1 MVIKEE
7 RMLKFYLIFSIPFI
21 LLQGLYS
28 QDSIQQLPV
37 ENEDTLKIVSP
48 LIDLEPEEQIYH
60 GKPLIMSLILPG
72 AGQFYNKSPI
82 WKTISFLGVE
92 LGSVFA
98 YNYFNK
104 EADKFDRDNKSF
116 ADMNWSLET
125 WVTNRFD
132 TPTHIYDNMSW
143 TNFPALNKLNGTH
156 DIKLIISGDLAN
168 ELNIT
173 SVSSDSL
180 EINPDWFYSG
190 DIVEVR
196 DRHFYENISK
206 YDQFLGGW
214 VDARNEWYW
223 EEKNVGDSIEVVIK
237 TPLKESFI
245 NKRYETN
252 QKLNAAK
259 YCINVLMFNHVIS
272 VIDAVWSSQR
282 AMKKNNQ
289 TSLKTQF
296 DLVYNPN
303 NNSGIGGIKFSVFF

>member
-1 MVIKEE
+1 
-7 RMLKFYLIFSIPFI
+7 MLKFYLIFSLHLFVI
-21 LLQGLYS
+21 QNLYS
-28 QDSIQQLPV
+28 QDISNLSNESIDSLKMVPTTSDFEI
-37 ENEDTLKIVSP
+37 ENQV
-48 LIDLEPEEQIYH
+48 YH

-72 AGQFYNKSPI
+72 TGQFYNKSPM
-82 WKTISFLGVE
+82 WKTLSFLGVE
-92 LGSVFA
+92 IGSILS
-98 YNYFNK
+98 YNHFNN
-104 EADKFDRDNKSF
+104 EADKIRKANQLF
-116 ADMNWSLET
+116 ADQNWSLET
-125 WVTNRFD
+125 WITNRFD
-132 TPTHIYDNMSW
+132 TPTQSYDNMSW

-173 SVSSDSL
+173 RVSSDSL

-214 VDARNEWYW
+214 SDARNDWYW
-223 EEKNVGDSIEVVIK
+223 EEKNVGDSVEVVIK

-272 VIDAVWSSQR
+272 VIDAVWSSQ
-282 AMKKNNQ
+282 KSQKESKQSN
-289 TSLKTQF
+289 LKTKF
-296 DLVYNPN
+296 NLVYNPIN
-303 NNSGIGGIKFSVFF
+303 KGGIGGVKFSVYF